1 MVVSSGGVTDGASIQ
16 SGATLVVLSGGID
29 GGDPALNEG
38 DSIVMYANPTT
49 VSGTEILLGASTSA
63 TLEGGA
69 SMVVSSGGVANF
81 TTVDSGAVLSVSSG
95 GEVGSDYFNSFLYG
109 SAVVSSGG
117 ELVVGSGATE
127 LGSQVAGV
135 EVVAGGTA
143 IQDVIGAG
151 GYELVQSGGTAKS
164 ALISGGTLEV
174 ASGGIL
180 NGVRFEGPNSALILD
195 ASASLQGL
203 LVAGFGEG
211 GAPDPIDLKDI
222 AFGTT
227 RRQLS
232 FTEAAGGGSGTLTVT
247 DGLHTASLVMAQYA
261 AAFTASNF
269 VLASDGHGGTMVEFT
284 SATTVTGGGG
294 HGHG

>member
-1 MVVSSGGVTDGASIQ
+1 M
-16 SGATLVVLSGGID
+16 
-29 GGDPALNEG
+29 
-38 DSIVMYANPTT
+38 
-49 VSGTEILLGASTSA
+49 
-63 TLEGGA
+63 
-69 SMVVSSGGVANF
+69 
-81 TTVDSGAVLSVSSG
+81 
-95 GEVGSDYFNSFLYG
+95 
-109 SAVVSSGG
+109 
-117 ELVVGSGATE
+117 
-127 LGSQVAGV
+127 
-135 EVVAGGTA
+135 
-143 IQDVIGAG
+143 
-151 GYELVQSGGTAKS
+151 
-164 ALISGGTLEV
+164 
-174 ASGGIL
+174 

-203 LVAGFGEG
+203 VVAGFGEG
-211 GAPDPIDLKDI
+211 GAPDPIDLRDI

-284 SATTVTGGGG
+284 AATTVTGAGGGG